1 MTTCGELLV
10 QLLEAYGVELVF
22 GIPGVHTVELYRGLP
37 KTKIRHITPRHEQGA
52 GFIAD
57 GYARVSGKPGV
68 CFIVTGPGMTNI
80 LTAMGQA
87 YADSVPMLVISS
99 VNRTEQLGM
108 GDGRLHELPSQSRVV
123 AGVSAFSHTLLCAE
137 QLPQVLARAFAIFNG
152 GRPRP
157 VHIEIPIDIIALP
170 ADAVLVSARSIP
182 QRPGPRPSDVE
193 RAVQMLNGAKLPLI
207 ILGGGAADAAD
218 AARELSEY
226 LDAPVIN
233 TINAKGILPPGH
245 LLHAGENMSFE
256 SIRSAIAAADVVLAV
271 GTEFGETE
279 MYPEPR
285 PLHIKGHLIRIDID
299 PEQLVRGVTAELPIA
314 ADSRLTLE
322 AMQSALKTL
331 KKTVRQLSG
340 ATRAAAIRGATAKL
354 WWPAVALHHKIAGIV
369 LENLPD
375 AILVGDQTEPIY
387 ALNQCFE
394 APRPR
399 SYFNSS
405 TGYGTLGFA
414 LPAAIGAKLA
424 APNRPVVVLV
434 GDGGLQFSI
443 AELASAVEAETPLV
457 LLLWNNQGYGEIK
470 TYMLEKQITPIG
482 VDIFT
487 PDFLTIAKGFGWAA
501 TRPASFEE
509 LTLDLQKA
517 ANRKGPTLIE
527 LQAGAPFLRAQA
539 CGQPLSAGSRTQS
552 SA

>member
-10 QLLEAYGVELVF
+10 QLLEAYGVELIF

-37 KTKIRHITPRHEQGA
+37 KTRIRHVTPRHEQGA
-52 GFIAD
+52 GFMAD

-108 GDGRLHELPSQSRVV
+108 GDGRLHELPSQCRVV
-123 AGVSAFSHTLLCAE
+123 SGVSAFSHTLLRAE
-137 QLPQVLARAFAIFNG
+137 QLPQVLARAFAIFASA
-152 GRPRP
+152 RPRP
-157 VHIEIPIDIIALP
+157 VHIEIPIDVIALP
-170 ADAVLVSARSIP
+170 ANPALVSVRTIP
-182 QRPGPRPSDVE
+182 QRPGPRPLDVQC
-193 RAVQMLNGAKLPLI
+193 AVQLLNGARSPLV
-207 ILGGGAADAAD
+207 ILGGGAVDAAE
-218 AARELSEY
+218 AARSVAEV

-245 LLHAGENMSFE
+245 PLHAGGNMAFE
-256 SIRSAIAAADVVLAV
+256 PIRNAIAAADVVLAV

-279 MYPEPR
+279 MYPEPK
-285 PLHIKGHLIRIDID
+285 PLQFNGQLIRIDID
-299 PEQLVRGVTAELPIA
+299 PEQLVRGVPADVTIA
-314 ADSRLTLE
+314 SDAGLALL
-322 AMQSALKTL
+322 AIHSAVKAL
-331 KKTVRQLSG
+331 KKTDRQSSG
-340 ATRAAAIRGATAKL
+340 ATRAAAIRCATAKL
-354 WWPAVALHHKIAGIV
+354 WWPAIALHHKIARIV
-369 LENLPD
+369 LESLPE
-375 AILVGDQTEPIY
+375 AIFVGDQTEPVY

-414 LPAAIGAKLA
+414 LPAGIGAKLA

-443 AELASAVEAETPLV
+443 AEFASAVEADTPLV
-457 LLLWNNQGYGEIK
+457 LLLWNNRGYGEIK
-470 TYMLEKQITPIG
+470 TYMLERQITPIG

-487 PDFLTIAKGFGWAA
+487 PDFLAIAKGFGWTA
-501 TRPASFEE
+501 TRPNNFDE
-509 LTLDLQKA
+509 LTQELQKA
-517 ANRKGPTLIE
+517 AVRNSPTLIE
-527 LQAGAPFLRAQA
+527 LQADAPFLKS
-539 CGQPLSAGSRTQS
+539 GDST
-552 SA
+552 